1 MPIDALLDKLKHP
14 NPNMRSRAMHAIAET
29 RDETTIPELI
39 QFLGEEDTDFR
50 RAVVKT
56 LGVIGPDSVPFLV
69 ERLHESTDTTEKAS
83 CTKAMAQVAV
93 NHPDEPF
100 PQVGSDALEAALCDG
115 DPVVHITAA
124 MALGAIG
131 APAKDILLNGL
142 KKASNPAVA
151 IPILNAL
158 SSIRDESILDV
169 LDAIAN
175 DESTDSY
182 VKETAVSA
190 ISRLEM
196 MLGKKQ
202 Y

>member
-1 MPIDALLDKLKHP
+1 MSSDTLIEKLKHP
-14 NPNMRSRAMHAIAET
+14 NPNMRSRAMHEIAET
-29 RDETTIPELI
+29 RDESTIPALI
-39 QFLGEEDTDFR
+39 QYLNEDNVDFR

-69 ERLHESTDTTEKAS
+69 QKLHDSTDTTEKAS

-100 PQVGSDALEAALCDG
+100 PQVGSNALEAALKDS

-142 KKASNPAVA
+142 KEADNPAVA
-151 IPILNAL
+151 ISIVNAL
-158 SSIRDESILDV
+158 SSIRDESILGT
-169 LDAIAN
+169 LDDIAN
-175 DESTDSY
+175 DESVDSY
-182 VKETAVSA
+182 VRETAVSA

-196 MLGKKQ
+196 MLGKR
-202 Y
+202 

>member
-1 MPIDALLDKLKHP
+1 MSIDTLLEKLKHP
-14 NPNMRSRAMHAIAET
+14 NPNMRSRAMHEIAET
-29 RDETTIPELI
+29 RDESTIPELI
-39 QFLGEEDTDFR
+39 RYLDEENTDFR

-69 ERLHESTDTTEKAS
+69 QKLHESTDTTEKAS

-93 NHPDEPF
+93 NHPDQPF
-100 PQVGSDALEAALCDG
+100 PQVGSDALEAALKDS

-131 APAKDILLNGL
+131 APAKDILLQGL
-142 KKASNPAVA
+142 KDAKNPAVA
-151 IPILNAL
+151 ISIVNAL
-158 SSIRDESILDV
+158 SSIRDESILDT
-169 LDAIAN
+169 LNEIAN
-175 DESTDSY
+175 DEAIDSY

-196 MLGKKQ
+196 MLGKR
-202 Y
+202 

>member
-1 MPIDALLDKLKHP
+1 MSIDALLEKLKHP
-14 NPNMRSRAMHAIAET
+14 NPNMRSRAMHEIADT
-29 RDETTIPELI
+29 RDESTIPQLI
-39 QFLGEEDTDFR
+39 QYLGEENTDFR

-69 ERLHESTDTTEKAS
+69 QKLHESTDTTEKAS

-100 PQVGSDALEAALCDG
+100 PQVGSDALEAGLKDS

-131 APAKDILLNGL
+131 APAKDILLKGL
-142 KKASNPAVA
+142 KEADNPAVA
-151 IPILNAL
+151 ISIVNAL
-158 SSIRDESILDV
+158 SSIRDESILGS
-169 LDAIAN
+169 LNEIAN
-175 DESTDSY
+175 DESVDSY

-196 MLGKKQ
+196 MLGKR
-202 Y
+202 